1 MSNLKLVAAFVGA
14 CVLSFMAG
22 RVQFGATPVQAQER
36 AFTALDYQEI
46 TQLINRYAYGI
57 DTCANNGYDYADV
70 FTPDGVFIDKNS
82 DAGFKAGGRVLAK
95 GRDALATLVGGG
107 ITGLQDEAVWTDW
120 SHLMLNH
127 RDHADAEGATGRIYL
142 RADGHERPGH
152 DRASWRLRGRLRADC
167 DGLAHQVAHARA
179 RQGVA
184 QPAAADGR
192 SELTRSAVLRCDD
205 VQSRRLSRANRMGRR
220 A

>member
-1 MSNLKLVAAFVGA
+1 MSNLKLVAAFAGA
-14 CVLSFMAG
+14 CLLSFMAG
-22 RVQFGATPVQAQER
+22 RIQFGDTPVQAQER

-95 GRDALATLVGGG
+95 GREALATLVGGG
-107 ITGLQDEAVWTDW
+107 SRGCKTKLVWTDW

-127 RDHADAEGATGRIYL
+127 EIMPTPQGAKGRIYL
-142 RADGHERPGH
+142 VQMGMKGPGTIERHGGYE
-152 DRASWRLRGRLRADC
+152 DIYVRTAGGWRI
-167 DGLAHQVAHARA
+167 
-179 RQGVA
+179 
-184 QPAAADGR
+184 
-192 SELTRSAVLRCDD
+192 
-205 VQSRRLSRANRMGRR
+205 QSRTHVRDKAWHNPLLQTPDLN
-220 A
+220 